1 MSVVTLC
8 ETPRASGH
16 LINRVPDLQSGHPIA
31 TNDMKLT
38 INGNEKE
45 FEETTLP
52 IPDLLIALGLA
63 GQPALVELN
72 GDALLQKE
80 LPSHSV
86 KDGDTLE
93 IVRMVAGG

>member
-1 MSVVTLC
+1 M
-8 ETPRASGH
+8 
-16 LINRVPDLQSGHPIA
+16 N
-31 TNDMKLT
+31 LT
-38 INGNEKE
+38 INGTLQAIEAPTE
-45 FEETTLP
+45 TLP
-52 IPDLLIALGLA
+52 IPELLIALGLA

-80 LPSHSV
+80 LASHSV

>member
-1 MSVVTLC
+1 MSKTSTRL
-8 ETPRASGH
+8 R
-16 LINRVPDLQSGHPIA
+16 
-31 TNDMKLT
+31 NDMNLT
-38 INGNEKE
+38 INGLEK
-45 FEETTLP
+45 TINSPTPTLP
-52 IPDLLIALGLA
+52 IPDLLVAIGLA